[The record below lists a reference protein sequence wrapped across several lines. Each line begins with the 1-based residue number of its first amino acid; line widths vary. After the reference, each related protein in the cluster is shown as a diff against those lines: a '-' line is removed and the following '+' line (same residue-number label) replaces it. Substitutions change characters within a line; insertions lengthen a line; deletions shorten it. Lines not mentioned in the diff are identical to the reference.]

1 MVLISKTPL
10 RISFFG
16 GGTDYPEYYKYNKGG
31 VLGMAINKYIY
42 IASIDLNGIQDY
54 NYRVAYSRLEQVNNV
69 DDIKHPVVKA
79 LLKDYGIKDPLDISI
94 MSDMPA
100 GSGLGS
106 SSSFTV
112 GLVNLLKK
120 RSNIQ
125 MTKLDVALEA
135 IRIEKEVLAENVGI
149 QDQLHASFGGINR
162 FEFYEDNITVTP
174 ITMRGDNLQVLTNS
188 LFLVFTGIQ
197 RHASDVVTSQLANT
211 KRGINNSYLHTMYEM
226 ISEAQNIL
234 TRSRSDL
241 IVDEF
246 SRLLNEAWK
255 YKQKLGKSI
264 TSDEISNIIK
274 LCRDK
279 GASAVKLC
287 GAGGGGFLLCL
298 VPEEFQKRFIESL
311 YPLKAV
317 KIEIDVFGTQVN

>member
-16 GGTDYPEYYKYNKGG
+16 GGTDYPEYYMSNKGG
-31 VLGMAINKYIY
+31 VLGMAINKYVY
-42 IASIDLNGIQDY
+42 IACIDLNGIQEY
-54 NYRVAYSRLEQVNNV
+54 NYRIAYSQLEQVNEI
-69 DDIKHPVVKA
+69 DSIKHPVVKA
-79 LLKDYGIKDPLDISI
+79 LLRDYKVKDPVDISI

-112 GLVNLLKK
+112 GLVNLLKRK
-120 RSNIQ
+120 ADIQ

-135 IRIEKEVLAENVGI
+135 IRIEKELLGENVGI

-162 FEFYEDNITVTP
+162 FEFYDDNISVTP

-197 RHASDVVTSQLANT
+197 RHASAVVTSQLKNT
-211 KRGINNSYLHTMYEM
+211 RTGRNNSYLHTMYEM

-234 TRSRSDL
+234 TSSKSDL
-241 IVDEF
+241 IVSDF
-246 SRLLNEAWK
+246 SNLLNQSWE
-255 YKQKLGKSI
+255 YKQKLGEAI
-264 TSDEISNIIK
+264 TSLEIDDIIS
-274 LCRDK
+274 LCRSK

-298 VPEEFQKRFIESL
+298 VPKDFQETFIDSIN
-311 YPLKAV
+311 PLKAV
-317 KIEIDVFGTQVN
+317 KIEIDVNGTQVN